1 MPRRLRYLS
10 SALVAAVLAACGGDI
25 TPPPP
30 PPPPPGPL
38 PTPTVACASVSPV
51 QVAVGS
57 HVSVDPATTTGCVRF
72 PAAGS
77 AGAQYL
83 MVLASTSGLRT
94 TNGVEGPYLFRASS
108 LGTSLL
114 GAPEADQA
122 AASGPPSPGRPPAG
136 AQFDATLRQRE
147 RELLADPSNRPVLS
161 TVPVPPTQL
170 QIGDTKSFK
179 VCSDLQ
185 CGAFG
190 TVDATVQYVGQ
201 HVAIYVD
208 NTVPQNDPLQP
219 ADFAELGMAFDN
231 RHYPIDT
238 TAFGRES
245 DIDGNGVVDILMTD
259 AVNALTP
266 DCTNG
271 RVIGFFFGGDL
282 LNSANSNRAEVFYT
296 LVPAP
301 ATTKCNAISRRSAID
316 NLKPTLIHEF
326 QHMISFNQHGLVRG
340 GTSEEAWL
348 NEALSHFAEE
358 LGGRLVPNS
367 ECPNPPFVSCR
378 SQYSSGNIG
387 NAYDY
392 LRDPEA
398 HFMVFGSMSTGG
410 LEERGAVW
418 LFLRWTLDHF
428 ATDTILG
435 TDMTRALVATTRTG
449 ATNLVFETGESF
461 ATMVP
466 EWLMATYL
474 DDGLDL
480 PFESTGRL
488 RYFSW
493 GLRSIWTN
501 PLNAQF
507 FPAGFPVVPDA
518 VAAGYS
524 RTGTLRG
531 GSGRHFLITQQAN
544 GAAID
549 TQVLKSTTGAQLDA
563 LLEARFGI
571 VRVR

>member
-1 MPRRLRYLS
+1 
-10 SALVAAVLAACGGDI
+10 
-25 TPPPP
+25 
-30 PPPPPGPL
+30 
-38 PTPTVACASVSPV
+38 VS
-51 QVAVGS
+51 
-57 HVSVDPATTTGCVRF
+57 F

-83 MVLASTSGLRT
+83 MVLTSTTGLRT

-108 LGTSLL
+108 PGTSLL
-114 GAPEADQA
+114 GVPEADQA
-122 AASGPPSPGRPPAG
+122 AASGPPSSGRLPVG

-161 TVPVPPTQL
+161 TVPVPPAHL

-179 VCSDLQ
+179 VCSDLK
-185 CGAFG
+185 CGGFG

-301 ATTKCNAISRRSAID
+301 GTTSCVAIGRRSAID

-326 QHMISFNQHGLVRG
+326 QHMISFNQHVLIRG
-340 GTSEEAWL
+340 GTSEEGWL

-358 LGGRLVPNS
+358 LGGRLIPNA

-392 LRDPEA
+392 LRDPES

-428 ATDTILG
+428 ATDPILG
-435 TDMTRALVATTRTG
+435 TDVTRALVATTRTG
-449 ATNLVFETGESF
+449 ETNVVAVTGESL

-474 DDGLDL
+474 DDGPDL
-480 PFESTGRL
+480 PSEPTGRL
-488 RYFSW
+488 QYFSW

-507 FPAGFPVVPDA
+507 FPAGFPVVPD
-518 VAAGYS
+518 VIAAGYS
-524 RTGTLRG
+524 RAGTLRG
-531 GSGRHFLITQQAN
+531 GSGRHFLITQLGN

-549 TQVLKSTTGAQLDA
+549 TQVLKSTAGAQLDA
-563 LLEARFGI
+563 LLQARFGI

>member
-1 MPRRLRYLS
+1 MPRHSWPLS
-10 SALVAAVLAACGGDI
+10 SSLVAALLAACGGGI

-30 PPPPPGPL
+30 PPPPGPP
-38 PTPTVACASVSPV
+38 PTPTVACASQQQV
-51 QVAVGS
+51 QLAVGD
-57 HVSVDPATTTGCVRF
+57 HVTVDPATTSGCLRL
-72 PAAGS
+72 PAAG
-77 AGAQYL
+77 AGGAQYL
-83 MVLASTSGLRT
+83 TVLVSTAGDRT
-94 TNGVEGPYLFRASS
+94 TNGIQGTYLLQASS
-108 LGTSLL
+108 PGSSLV
-114 GAPEADQA
+114 GAPQPGPA
-122 AASGPPSPGRPPAG
+122 AATGPATVQRISVA

-147 RELLADPSNRPVLS
+147 RELLNDPSNRPALS
-161 TVPVPPTQL
+161 PIPLPPARVQL
-170 QIGDTKSFK
+170 GDTKTFK
-179 VCSDLQ
+179 VCASLT
-185 CGAFG
+185 CGSFG
-190 TVDATVQYVGQ
+190 SVDATVQYVGQ
-201 HVAIYVD
+201 HVAIYLD
-208 NTVPQNDPLQP
+208 NTVPQNDPLQ
-219 ADFAELGMAFDN
+219 ASDFAELGMAFDN

-266 DCTNG
+266 DCSNG
-271 RVIGFFFGGDL
+271 QVIGFFFGGDL

-301 ATTKCNAISRRSAID
+301 ASGNCHVISRRAAID

-326 QHMISFNQHGLVRG
+326 QHMISFNQHVLLRA
-340 GTSEEAWL
+340 GTAEEGWL

-358 LGGRLVPNS
+358 LGGRLIPNS
-367 ECPNPPFVSCR
+367 ECVGFVSCR

-392 LRDPEA
+392 LRDPES
-398 HFMVFGSMSTGG
+398 HFMVFGSASTGG

-418 LFLRWTLDHF
+418 LFLRWALDHF
-428 ATDTILG
+428 AQDSIYAA
-435 TDMTRALVATTRTG
+435 DMTRALDGTSRTG
-449 ATNLVFETGESF
+449 ETNMVALTGSSF
-461 ATMVP
+461 ATMIP

-474 DDGLDL
+474 DDGPDL
-480 PFESTGRL
+480 PFEATGRL

-518 VAAGYS
+518 IAAGFS
-524 RTGTLRG
+524 RSGTLRE
-531 GSGRHFLITQQAN
+531 GSGRHFLITQLTN
-544 GAAID
+544 GASID
-549 TQVLKSTTGAQLDA
+549 IRVLKSTLGEPIDP

-571 VRVR
+571 VRVH